1 MTGPTSLTGSASS
14 VADRIHSI
22 VRERPAI
29 HFRGLKRAADVSSN
43 GQLRHHIDQLE
54 REDLLIELEDGG
66 YTRFFIT
73 GQHPPE
79 LRDGLTRFA
88 RRVPRIIARLLLDGS
103 MIRTDLRQALGCA
116 DSTLGYHLN
125 RMLEQG
131 DIQRDRSNGRSLYS
145 LTDPDFVQ
153 RVLAEFEDIDEGSRN
168 GASSNGDARNGG
180 PTDGGSLPT
189 AASAASALSTNE
201 GARTGDAGCPA

>member
-1 MTGPTSLTGSASS
+1 MTATPSLSDSRSG

-22 VRERPAI
+22 VADRPAI

-54 REDLLIELEDGG
+54 RENLLIELEDGG
-66 YTRFFIT
+66 YTRFFIS
-73 GQHPPE
+73 GQHKPE

-88 RRVPRIIARLLLDGS
+88 RRVPRIIARLLLGGS
-103 MIRTDLRQALGCA
+103 MIRTDLRQALDCA

-131 DIQRDRSNGRSLYS
+131 DIQRDRTDGRSLYS
-145 LTDPDFVQ
+145 LTEPDFV
-153 RVLAEFEDIDEGSRN
+153 RRILAEFGDLDESAQDGM
-168 GASSNGDARNGG
+168 SSNVFER
-180 PTDGGSLPT
+180 S
-189 AASAASALSTNE
+189 
-201 GARTGDAGCPA
+201 GDAGCLA

>member
-1 MTGPTSLTGSASS
+1 MTASTSLSGSDSG

-54 REDLLIELEDGG
+54 RENVLIELEDGG

-73 GQHPPE
+73 GQHTPE
-79 LRDGLTRFA
+79 VRDGLARFA

-103 MIRTDLRQALGCA
+103 MIRTELRQALGCA

-131 DIQRDRSNGRSLYS
+131 DIQRDRTGGRSLYS
-145 LTDPDFVQ
+145 LTDPDFVR
-153 RVLAEFEDIDEGSRN
+153 RVLAEFEDIDEGSQEPVPSNGGTRN
-168 GASSNGDARNGG
+168 GGSSNGV
-180 PTDGGSLPT
+180 SLPT
-189 AASAASALSTNE
+189 AASAAAALPADE
-201 GARTGDAGCPA
+201 DDRTGDAGCLA